1 MSNKT
6 DHDDYKKNFKMSRCA
21 NCLSNKSVF
30 DKIKH
35 KSDLETIVSQFLI
48 D

>member
-21 NCLSNKSVF
+21 NCLSNKLVF

>member
-35 KSDLETIVSQFLI
+35 KSDLETILSQFLI